1 MFNKNNKKLKIFAFL
16 SLFSKIKINNV
27 NKKSQTVKKDIYLSL
42 FYISKDGLNTEPQH
56 QVKILD

>member
-1 MFNKNNKKLKIFAFL
+1 MFNKNNKKLKNFAFL
-16 SLFSKIKINNV
+16 SLYRNIKKIMLI
-27 NKKSQTVKKDIYLSL
+27 KKSQTVKKDIHLSL